1 MYQGQIVEQGP
12 VKSIFHTP
20 KHDYTKA
27 LIGSRPSLDV
37 RLKTLPTMKTW
48 IRYMNK
54 HTKLFR
60 LGGLLMKVNYPETI
74 IELLKH

>member
-1 MYQGQIVEQGP
+1 MSVIFITHDLSLISEIAHRVLVMYQGQIVEQGP

-37 RLKTLPTMKTW
+37 RSPSPSRINLEN
-48 IRYMNK
+48 ISY
-54 HTKLFR
+54 
-60 LGGLLMKVNYPETI
+60 
-74 IELLKH
+74 